1 MTLSKRIER
10 LNNKKQSVDKKI
22 NILENRYKLKVTR
35 ERDKL
40 NRKKKSLAKI
50 FLASNYNDFDGKH
63 IFSMYEVYT
72 IGGLVIMNQLDKYK
86 SSVLL
91 ASYNEII
98 NKCYNSHELKNII
111 SKLGKKSYIKDRKIK
126 KDIQEKLHFINGI
139 LIKAKEFILDSN
151 IDKLHELGN
160 FQFIKM
166 RKAKIEKKLTH
177 EI

>member
-10 LNNKKQSVDKKI
+10 LNNKKQSLDKKI
-22 NILENRYKLKVTR
+22 NILENRYKLKVNR

-86 SSVLL
+86 SSVLHT
-91 ASYNEII
+91 SH
-98 NKCYNSHELKNII
+98 KCC
-111 SKLGKKSYIKDRKIK
+111 
-126 KDIQEKLHFINGI
+126 
-139 LIKAKEFILDSN
+139 
-151 IDKLHELGN
+151 N
-160 FQFIKM
+160 FN
-166 RKAKIEKKLTH
+166 
-177 EI
+177 

>member
-86 SSVLL
+86 SSVLHT
-91 ASYNEII
+91 SH
-98 NKCYNSHELKNII
+98 KCC
-111 SKLGKKSYIKDRKIK
+111 
-126 KDIQEKLHFINGI
+126 
-139 LIKAKEFILDSN
+139 
-151 IDKLHELGN
+151 N
-160 FQFIKM
+160 FD
-166 RKAKIEKKLTH
+166 
-177 EI
+177 